1 MSEPRSPEPPVGDGP
16 RRAARRPRARLDA
29 RGRSTDG
36 PVRLDAALG
45 ALSEGLG
52 MGSAR
57 VVGTVF
63 TRWPQLVGPAM
74 AAHVRPLRIDG
85 STLVCSADHPAWATQ
100 VRHLGAQILDRL
112 REETGDAHGVD
123 RLEVRVRR

>member
-1 MSEPRSPEPPVGDGP
+1 M
-16 RRAARRPRARLDA
+16 
-29 RGRSTDG
+29 
-36 PVRLDAALG
+36 RLDAALG

-52 MGSAR
+52 MGSAH

-63 TRWPQLVGPAM
+63 TRWEQLVGAAM

-85 STLVCSADHPAWATQ
+85 TTLVCSADHQAWATQ
-100 VRHLGAQILDRL
+100 VRHLSAQILERL
-112 REETGDAHGVD
+112 RQETGDAHGVE

>member
-1 MSEPRSPEPPVGDGP
+1 MSTSPP
-16 RRAARRPRARLDA
+16 RRNDPPAGSSPRPRRDA

-36 PVRLDAALG
+36 PVRLDVALG
-45 ALSEGLG
+45 AVSEGLG

-63 TRWPQLVGPAM
+63 TRWEELVGAAM

-85 STLVCSADHPAWATQ
+85 TTLVCSADHQAWATQ
-100 VRHLGAQILDRL
+100 ARHLGAQILERL
-112 REETGDAHGVD
+112 RAETEDAHHLE